1 MTALDRTTQPRRKRS
16 ERMPALRPEEMTAAQ
31 RTVAEELNAGP
42 RKGVKGPFISLL
54 RSPELLERV
63 AKLGEQLRFHSG
75 LDIRVNEFVTLVV
88 ARHLTNQFEWAVH
101 QPLALKAGLAPAAAA
116 AVAEGRRPDEL
127 RDDEALAYDFT
138 LELLHTHGVSETTY
152 WRTVARFGEPG
163 VVELTTLVGYFV
175 MVSWVL
181 NVAGT
186 PAPDDT
192 GVPPLDP
199 FPA

>member
-1 MTALDRTTQPRRKRS
+1 MTAPDRSTQPRRERRD
-16 ERMPALRPEEMTAAQ
+16 RMPALRPEEMTEAQ
-31 RTVAEELNAGP
+31 RRVAEELIAGP

-54 RSPELLERV
+54 RTPELLGRV
-63 AKLGEQLRFHSG
+63 AQLGEQLRFHGG
-75 LDIRVNEFVTLVV
+75 LDGRVREFVTMVV
-88 ARHLTNQFEWAVH
+88 ARHLSNQFEWAVH
-101 QPLALKAGLAPAAAA
+101 QPFALKAGIAPAAAA

-138 LELLHTHGVSETTY
+138 LEVLHTHGVSETTY
-152 WRTVARFGEPG
+152 GRAIARFGEPG
-163 VVELTTLVGYFV
+163 VVELTTLIGYFV

-186 PAPDDT
+186 SAPDDA

>member
-1 MTALDRTTQPRRKRS
+1 
-16 ERMPALRPEEMTAAQ
+16 MPALRPEEMTEAQ
-31 RTVAEELNAGP
+31 RTVSEELIAGP

-54 RSPELLERV
+54 RSPALLERV
-63 AKLGEQLRFHSG
+63 AKLGGQLRFQSV
-75 LDIRVNEFVTLVV
+75 LDGRVNEFVTMIV

-101 QPLALKAGLAPAAAA
+101 QPLALKAGLAPATAA
-116 AVAEGRRPDEL
+116 AVAEGRRPDEM

-152 WRTVARFGEPG
+152 RHAVARLGEQG

-175 MVSWVL
+175 MVSWVI
-181 NVAGT
+181 NVART
-186 PAPDDT
+186 PAPADT
-192 GVPPLDP
+192 AVLPLDP